1 MGRKRKFSTEQDA
14 DIAKLY
20 VDDRLTLKQ
29 LAEQLGVNR
38 AVIRNSLLR
47 SEIEMRPRSSPRPE
61 YEWVRCACGKRASYK
76 TGQCVRCYS
85 QEYNQ
90 TPDGQARQRSWW
102 LMAHYRLTRD
112 AYDAMLA
119 SQDGVCAI
127 CLNPGPRRDKLA
139 VDHDHACCPGADS
152 CGKCVRGLL
161 CVNCNRA
168 VGLLK
173 DDVAS
178 ARRLLSYLDRA
189 HAGYTEML
197 KTAVT
202 AAPTGVAQ
210 RMVNVPPVTVW
221 EPPK

>member
-14 DIAKLY
+14 EIARLY
-20 VDDRLTLKQ
+20 RDERLTLREV
-29 LAEQLGVNR
+29 AEQLGANR
-38 AVIRNSLLR
+38 AVVRNSLLR
-47 SEIEMRPRSSPRPE
+47 SGIEMRPRSSPRPE

-90 TPDGQARQRSWW
+90 SPNGQARQRSWW
-102 LMAHYRLTRD
+102 LMTHYKMTS
-112 AYDAMLA
+112 ASYDALLTA
-119 SQDGVCAI
+119 QNGVCAV
-127 CLNPGPRRDKLA
+127 CLQPDPRRDKLA
-139 VDHDHACCPGADS
+139 VDHDHSCCPGTDS

-178 ARRLLSYLDRA
+178 ARRLLEYLTRD
-189 HAGYTEML
+189 HG
-197 KTAVT
+197 VT
-202 AAPTGVAQ
+202 P
-210 RMVNVPPVTVW
+210 RC
-221 EPPK
+221 